1 MAIGKKL
8 IDAIKNKK
16 KKKTG
21 TPKFA
26 PGKGGGSDAARKGK
40 GTVGNKKP
48 AGPKT
53 PSRKMFTP
61 EQMKKLEKI
70 HREAI
75 KKGKKPKSNMPMLK
89 RGGRAR

>member
-1 MAIGKKL
+1 MAVGKKL
-8 IDAIKNKK
+8 IDAMKNKK

-40 GTVGNKKP
+40 GTVGKK
-48 AGPKT
+48 KSET
-53 PSRKMFTP
+53 PSRKMLTP
-61 EQMKKLEKI
+61 EQMKELEKI
-70 HREAI
+70 HKEAI

>member
-1 MAIGKKL
+1 MGLKTVFTEDLLKKL
-8 IDAIKNKK
+8 KK
-16 KKKTG
+16 KKK
-21 TPKFA
+21 PA
-26 PGKGGGSDAARKGK
+26 NPNLRKGTK
-40 GTVGNKKP
+40 QTQKNK
-48 AGPKT
+48 KT

>member
-40 GTVGNKKP
+40 GTVGKKKP

-53 PSRKMFTP
+53 PSRKMYTP
-61 EQMKKLEKI
+61 EQMNELQRI
-70 HREAI
+70 RREQM
-75 KKGKKPKSNMPMLK
+75 KKGIKGKPVIMGLK

>member
-40 GTVGNKKP
+40 GTVGKKKSETSNKRPEDFKR
-48 AGPKT
+48 PKL
-53 PSRKMFTP
+53 P
-61 EQMKKLEKI
+61 I
-70 HREAI
+70 N
-75 KKGKKPKSNMPMLK
+75 PKAFLK